1 MIPFEYRTPK
11 TLKEVHQELK
21 QFGAEAK
28 LVAGG
33 TALVIMMKQRLVRP
47 SCLVSLRSV
56 RGLSGIAQKDGGL
69 RIGGLT
75 THREVETSSLVRRQN
90 PLLAETYR
98 HVATI
103 RVRNMA
109 TVGGGLAHADPNQD
123 PPPTL
128 IALEATLKAASA
140 KGSRTVPLDGFFTDY
155 YETVLQPDEI
165 ITEIFVPRLPAN
177 SGGAF
182 LKFLPRTA
190 DDYAT
195 VSAAAVVTLDKARK
209 TFTDRD
215 HADPRPRGGGDIA
228 GAAGE
233 SRGAARGRRKGEA
246 VGRSGERLPRL
257 GGLQEGDGGSL
268 RAPRPGGGL
277 KQSTQEEQDEAKP
290 QAVEEEEEMKFSQRA
305 VIPAAR
311 EPLWDFLMDVPKVA
325 KSLPGVETVSQ
336 LDDTTYQGTLKVR
349 VGPISLNLQ
358 GKITL

>member
-21 QFGAEAK
+21 QFGTEAK

-56 RGLSGIAQKDGGL
+56 RGLSGIARKDGGL

-128 IALEATLKAASA
+128 IALGASVKATSA
-140 KGSRTVPLDGFFTDY
+140 KGSRTVPLEGFFTDY
-155 YETVLQPDEI
+155 YETVLKPDEI

-177 SGGAF
+177 SGAAF

-209 TFTDRD
+209 TFTDVRI
-215 HADPRPRGGGDIA
+215 ALGSVGTTPIRAREAEAILRGQPVKAEALREAAEKAKQLVDPVSDFRGSAAYKREMAGVFVRRALEAALNSLPKKSKTKPSRRPLK
-228 GAAGE
+228 
-233 SRGAARGRRKGEA
+233 RRK
-246 VGRSGERLPRL
+246 R
-257 GGLQEGDGGSL
+257 
-268 RAPRPGGGL
+268 
-277 KQSTQEEQDEAKP
+277 
-290 QAVEEEEEMKFSQRA
+290 
-305 VIPAAR
+305 
-311 EPLWDFLMDVPKVA
+311 
-325 KSLPGVETVSQ
+325 
-336 LDDTTYQGTLKVR
+336 
-349 VGPISLNLQ
+349 
-358 GKITL
+358 